1 MKTVVCFRAG
11 GGSYAVPVEATVG
24 VRSSEGV
31 VPLPGARPDVIGL
44 LADESPLSVLA
55 ALGTSG
61 THVLILM
68 TNTQRYGLL
77 VDEVTRLRTFDGAD
91 VGEAPSGQDEGIV
104 CGVVHFGKDLVLL
117 VDPTALAA
125 RL

>member
-1 MKTVVCFRAG
+1 MRTIVCFRAG

-31 VPLPGARPDVIGL
+31 VPLPGARRDVIGL
-44 LADESPLSVLA
+44 LPDQTPLSVLA

-61 THVLILM
+61 AHVLVLA
-68 TNTQRYGLL
+68 TDTLRYGLL
-77 VDEVTRLRTFDGAD
+77 VDEVTRLRSFDDAELGI
-91 VGEAPSGQDEGIV
+91 APSGQDEGIV
-104 CGVVHFGKDLVLL
+104 SGMVHFDDDFVLL
-117 VDPTALAA
+117 VDPEALAA

>member
-1 MKTVVCFRAG
+1 MNTIVCFRAG

-44 LADESPLSVLA
+44 LPDENPLSVLA

-61 THVLILM
+61 AHVLVLA
-68 TNTQRYGLL
+68 TGTLRYGLL
-77 VDEVTRLRTFDGAD
+77 VDEVTQLRTFDSAD
-91 VGEAPSGQDEGIV
+91 LGDAPSGQDEGIV
-104 CGVVHFGKDLVLL
+104 SGMVHFGDDLVLL
-117 VDPTALAA
+117 VDPAALAA